1 MSYNKDECK
10 DCDRIVTAPSLQTE
24 LSLGDDLTGDIEQL
38 VHTIQ
43 DDDDPDTIKCKDNY
57 NKALLHNMEVQTLH
71 KTLEHEMQI
80 EEEKLKETKKN
91 YNPTSERIFHS
102 TSDLSDSQED
112 DNIIKILCKG

>member
-1 MSYNKDECK
+1 
-10 DCDRIVTAPSLQTE
+10 
-24 LSLGDDLTGDIEQL
+24 
-38 VHTIQ
+38 
-43 DDDDPDTIKCKDNY
+43 
-57 NKALLHNMEVQTLH
+57 MEVQTLH

-112 DNIIKILCKG
+112 DNIIKILCKGWTYKVNPKTKTIFQSKQ